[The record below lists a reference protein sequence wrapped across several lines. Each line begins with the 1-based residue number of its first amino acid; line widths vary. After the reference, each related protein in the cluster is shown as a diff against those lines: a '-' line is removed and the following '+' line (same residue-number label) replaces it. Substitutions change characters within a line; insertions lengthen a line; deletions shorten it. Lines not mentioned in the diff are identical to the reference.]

1 VRGGSGVGVG
11 EVDPV
16 WLGFHIAL
24 KGFFLFCP
32 LQDWGCQ
39 GKAKGSHPKNVNP
52 LAVRA
57 LAATISWA
65 AGNRRN
71 QSSGSARTTR
81 IPHSTA
87 CPRFLCSQYPP
98 KVPSLSTCL
107 NLGV

>member
-1 VRGGSGVGVG
+1 MRGGSGVGVG

-32 LQDWGCQ
+32 LQDRGFQ

-52 LAVRA
+52 LAVAA
-57 LAATISWA
+57 LAAAISCA
-65 AGNRRN
+65 AGNRTN

-81 IPHSTA
+81 T
-87 CPRFLCSQYPP
+87 PP
-98 KVPSLSTCL
+98 FYGKSVFSVQSLPAGRSKAIDL
-107 NLGV
+107 A